1 MILSEQEK
9 NDIRSQYESDEISDS
24 LMIHLRRHYPVK
36 SNEIQDLGKWNYI
49 FIDDKMRPL
58 TNNKKSLTNLLYW
71 EIIDKFKGIPEPIL
85 RRTIKRYLTIIGN

>member
-9 NDIRSQYESDEISDS
+9 EDIRSQYESDEISDA

-36 SNEIQDLGKWNYI
+36 SIESQYLGKWNYI

-58 TNNKKSLTNLLYW
+58 NGNKKNLTNLLYW
-71 EIIDKFKGIPEPIL
+71 EIINKFKGIPEPIL